1 MYRTTVSTTKTRR
14 DAALTAQRLADG
26 TPTSI
31 DLTVAK
37 MTADMRW
44 ASRSTNDGKSIGNNG
59 A

>member
-37 MTADMRW
+37 MTADIQGQGF
-44 ASRSTNDGKSIGNNG
+44 NQGQGFDQGQGK
-59 A
+59 